1 MRRMPP
7 NWLSGWN
14 SLWSRYKYALVV
26 VLVGVLLLLLP
37 EGKENPSGETPT
49 VQQPTLCAQELEQK
63 LERILSRVEG
73 AGQVSVALTVK
84 EGPRQVLAR
93 DVEQRQEETVQE
105 YVLISQGSGRQNTVA
120 LQTVAPIYQGALV
133 VCDGGEDPV
142 VRLQVLEGVRVL
154 TGLSSD
160 KISVSKRG

>member
-1 MRRMPP
+1 MRRIPP
-7 NWLSGWN
+7 GWLSSWK
-14 SLWSRYKYALVV
+14 SLWSRYKYALIV

-37 EGKENPSGETPT
+37 DGRQSQNDAVAPE
-49 VQQPTLCAQELEQK
+49 QPTTLSAQELEQK
-63 LERILSRVEG
+63 LERILGRIEG
-73 AGQVSVALTVK
+73 AGQVSVVLTVK

-93 DVEQRQEETVQE
+93 DMEQRQEETVQE

-120 LQTVAPIYQGALV
+120 LQTVAPVYQGALV

-142 VRLQVLEGVRVL
+142 VRLRVLEGVRVL

>member
-1 MRRMPP
+1 MRRMPSG
-7 NWLSGWN
+7 WLSGWN

-37 EGKENPSGETPT
+37 EGKENPDGEAPPA
-49 VQQPTLCAQELEQK
+49 QQPTLCAQELEHT
-63 LERILSRVEG
+63 LERILSRIEG

-93 DVEQRQEETVQE
+93 DMEQRQEETVQE

-142 VRLQVLEGVRVL
+142 VRLRLLEGVRVL